1 MRRIVINWS
10 QVIEIM
16 TDAFIVRKIMET
28 DVLTSEPDV
37 SAYDAACLMVEKG
50 TGSLVVMDGTSPIGI
65 FTERDL
71 MHKCITENIDPHEI
85 SISEIMTKEIVAIH
99 PDKTLDDA
107 HQVMLRGDFRH
118 LLVVENGSLLGI
130 FSIKDLV
137 RVREQVLEQ
146 RVNEKTRE
154 IRKVQRQLTE
164 SLDVLNRELAAAS
177 RFQKDL
183 VNKKYPPTKKK
194 IKFSHIYEQASS
206 VGGDFF
212 ELQKIDNNHLAIFMA
227 DVMGHGVTS
236 AMIAVEL
243 KMHFDQ
249 VYPLHLHPAPVIT
262 KLNRRLIPLMPAGY
276 FVAGLYGIVNL
287 ETLCMEYTQF
297 GLPRPLVL
305 KSGTSKVVGMPH
317 GNIPLGISE
326 NTRYISRKVNLS
338 PGDSILLFTDG
349 CIEQRNPAGKIFG
362 DRQFVK
368 TFKEYINDGKGK
380 VVRRL
385 YKKVIDYSQGEQ
397 IGDDIAI
404 LLCEIL

>member
-1 MRRIVINWS
+1 MAEEFV
-10 QVIEIM
+10 
-16 TDAFIVRKIMET
+16 VRKIMET
-28 DVLTSEPDV
+28 DVLTAAPDI
-37 SAYDAACLMVEKG
+37 SAYDAACMMVRKG
-50 TGSLVVMDGTSPIGI
+50 TGSLVVLDGEKPVGI

-71 MHKCITENIDPHEI
+71 MYKCVTMDSDPRNIPI
-85 SISEIMTKEIVAIH
+85 SDIMTREVVTIH

-118 LLVVENGSLLGI
+118 LLVMENGSLLGI

-146 RVNEKTRE
+146 RVYEKTRE
-154 IRKVQRQLTE
+154 IRKVQNQLAE
-164 SLDVLNRELAAAS
+164 SLEALNRELSAAS
-177 RFQKDL
+177 RFQKEL
-183 VNKKYPPTKKK
+183 INKKYPSTKKR

-212 ELQKIDNNHLAIFMA
+212 ELEKIDDDHLAILVA

-249 VYPLHLHPAPVIT
+249 VFPLHLHPSPVIT

-276 FVAGLYGIVNL
+276 FVAGFYGIINL
-287 ETLCMEYTQF
+287 DSMSMEYTQF

-305 KSGTSKVVGMPH
+305 RGGSSKVVSMPH
-317 GNIPLGISE
+317 GNIPLGISD
-326 NTRYISRKVNLS
+326 NTRYISRKINLS
-338 PGDSILLFTDG
+338 PGDSLLLFTDG
-349 CIEQRNPAGKIFG
+349 CIEQRNPAGKIFS
-362 DRQFVK
+362 DRRFVK
-368 TFKEYINDGKGK
+368 TFKEFMSDGKGK

-385 YKKVIDYSQGEQ
+385 YKKVLEYSEGEP